1 LCLRGPFSCVTN
13 LFVVPHHRHNL
24 HHRLIGPYPVPDL
37 SMCSIVRFF
46 PRAAMDLAEVAV
58 EDRVKWHQ

>member
-1 LCLRGPFSCVTN
+1 ML
-13 LFVVPHHRHNL
+13 LFYIIIL
-24 HHRLIGPYPVPDL
+24 DWTYVPDL

-46 PRAAMDLAEVAV
+46 PRAAMDPAEVAV